1 MKFPVFARRISS
13 LFVVC
18 CVGFSIAASAQNSKP
33 IRLRNPV
40 SVQPN
45 SSPAAAALANSLVS
59 APGQPAKTSGLFVI
73 QFREAP
79 KPQWR
84 AQLAKL
90 GVTLLNYIPDDAFVA
105 KFENVS
111 AAEIRALGFVQFVGE
126 YRAEQKVHSRLQ
138 QAAKSAKGDKLEIA
152 VLLSAQASESDA
164 QQAKGRFT
172 QLMQETKLSGG
183 RVLRGEITKAQFDSL
198 AASDSVLW
206 MESAPKMKLNDEI
219 ASKIVAGDGG
229 PNLLAMQSLGYDGSG
244 VTVAVADSGLNN
256 GDALTMHPD
265 LLGRTPAFFHYGL
278 PAQLDDAA
286 DEHAHGTH
294 CAGIIAGNGA
304 SGEVDE
310 NGNLYGL
317 GVAPG
322 ASIIAQRIFD
332 GVGNYAAPP
341 SFERLT
347 RDAKRAGAD
356 IGSNSWG
363 DDTQGRY
370 DISAMEFDA
379 LVRDA
384 DALTLGDQQ
393 YILEFSA
400 GNAGSG
406 QQTIGSPAVAKNV
419 IATGASQN
427 DRVDFVIYGEG
438 TEAMADFSSRG
449 PCEDGR
455 IKPDV
460 CAPGTWIASLQSFSA
475 TDQYAWAAISP
486 LYQYQ
491 GGTSQAGPHVSGAA
505 AVFVQFYRE
514 THTNTTPSPAL
525 VKAALIN
532 SAVDLDDSAGTGPTP
547 NNDEGWGR
555 VDLTQIIGSAR
566 AVDFVD
572 QSVLLTNNQVFEKN
586 ILVASANEPLVVTL
600 TYTDVPGFPG
610 AIPAL
615 VNDLDLEIIA
625 PNGSIFRGNQFDQG
639 ESVPNATGHDS
650 INNVEGVYIGEPLAG
665 EYIVR
670 VRARNVVQDAR
681 ADSLFTDQDFAL
693 VTSGDLV
700 PAGASLV
707 ALNRGAYRAPDM
719 MRITVIDRDRAGNP
733 SVSVLVRSS
742 AETLGENYTLLANG
756 NGGSFTGS
764 VATLTG
770 AAINDGK
777 LQLAHGN
784 QIEVRYFDAT
794 ANLTRSTFAVADLVA
809 PIITGVTT
817 TNQFGLVVVS
827 WTTDEAATSTVH
839 YNTNSTLNKVA
850 TSTELTTEH
859 SVGVGGLIAGQT
871 YFFHAAST
879 DEAGNTATNN
889 SGFSF
894 VAPTVA
900 KVLLVDDYTDLFFD
914 VPPLSGYTAT
924 LTQLG
929 VSYQVWDTSVNGSP
943 GLTNLLPYRCVM
955 WRLPE
960 FLDTWTLPEQNA
972 LRDYVAGGGSLFVAS
987 MDVLSRLEEGGFNSA
1002 KLAMLHTQ
1010 SYIVD
1015 NEPGDVPDVIGAA
1028 NDPIGNGIDAA
1039 LDYTPYN
1046 DLDPLGF
1053 KNLVGIPDDISDS
1066 FTPEANAAPIFFNS
1080 YGETIGMKWPR
1091 TGVDALGRVVFLS
1104 FPLDAVPTTGTTNN
1118 RAHFLGNILGFLLPG
1133 FDGHATLALDQ
1144 SEYNIPSL
1152 VVVEV
1157 NDADLA
1163 GSGTLNVSYSSTT
1176 QPGATILA
1184 VAETARLGTFR
1195 GTISL
1200 VSQTNVTTP
1209 GKLRAQNGDA
1219 INVSYSDV
1227 SAATIERASATV
1239 DTIVP
1244 SLTSVVATTDYESFT
1259 VSWTSSEPCDSLVQY
1274 GESQFLDRSVSD
1286 ALLTTDHE
1294 ITINGLQP
1302 ATTYY
1307 FQVVSRDAAGNTVVN
1322 DNGGNLFT
1330 NRTLTPIT
1338 PPWSDNLNS
1347 GAGNWTTFSADGSQ
1361 SSWTLGA
1368 PTNNSL
1374 ATSAHSPTGCWAS
1387 CISDLAMD
1395 YTETFLVS
1403 PAIHLTGGNSA
1414 KLTFWHTYD
1423 FTDKTEFDIFEAG
1436 TLYVI
1441 TAGGSQSIP
1450 LAQYVDANGDW
1461 ELETIDLSPYAGQV
1475 VYFVWAHQLVS
1486 FDIGVR
1492 SGWLVDDVSVTVTNV
1507 IGGVIN
1513 ITNNIWQANVFLSGP
1528 TSKNVK
1534 GRFGHITN
1542 APAGEYVLEFA
1553 DILFYNTP
1561 PALTNTLAPGGTL
1574 NFTGNYT
1581 FADVNTNG
1589 IPDAWE
1595 ATQFGVISNQRGS
1608 AMDTDADGLNDFA
1621 EFIAGT
1627 DPVNP
1632 PPPFRLTAQRLPNNI
1647 VNLSWPSVTNHSYRV
1662 HASSNAV
1669 VWLPHSAWFAA
1680 TGTNTSYSF
1689 SSATNGAARFF
1700 RVEAAAPA
1708 SPIAATFRI
1717 MARQLINKQIRLD
1730 WPSAPGHGYRILG
1743 SVNMAAWSPY
1753 SDWIRASGYATGL
1766 TLPVATNGAPRFF
1779 RVEAQP

>member
-1 MKFPVFARRISS
+1 
-13 LFVVC
+13 
-18 CVGFSIAASAQNSKP
+18 
-33 IRLRNPV
+33 
-40 SVQPN
+40 
-45 SSPAAAALANSLVS
+45 
-59 APGQPAKTSGLFVI
+59 
-73 QFREAP
+73 
-79 KPQWR
+79 
-84 AQLAKL
+84 
-90 GVTLLNYIPDDAFVA
+90 
-105 KFENVS
+105 
-111 AAEIRALGFVQFVGE
+111 
-126 YRAEQKVHSRLQ
+126 
-138 QAAKSAKGDKLEIA
+138 
-152 VLLSAQASESDA
+152 
-164 QQAKGRFT
+164 
-172 QLMQETKLSGG
+172 
-183 RVLRGEITKAQFDSL
+183 
-198 AASDSVLW
+198 
-206 MESAPKMKLNDEI
+206 MKLNDEV

-265 LLGRTPAFFHYGL
+265 LLGRTPAFFHYGS
-278 PAQLDDAA
+278 PGQLDDAA

-322 ASIIAQRIFD
+322 ASIVAQRIFD

-438 TEAMADFSSRG
+438 PEAMADFSSRG

-460 CAPGTWIASLQSFSA
+460 CAPGTWIASLQSQSA
-475 TDQYAWAAISP
+475 TDQYAWAGISP

-514 THTNTTPSPAL
+514 THTNATPSPAL

-532 SAVDLDDSAGTGPTP
+532 SAVDLDDASGTGPTP

-572 QSVLLTNNQVFEKN
+572 QSALLTNLQVFEKS
-586 ILVASANEPLVVTL
+586 ILVASDDEPLVVTL

-625 PNGSIFRGNQFDQG
+625 PDGSIYRGNQFDQG
-639 ESVPNATGHDS
+639 LSVPNATGHDS
-650 INNVEGVYIGEPLAG
+650 LNNVEGIYISAPITG

-681 ADSLFTDQDFAL
+681 ADSAYTDQDFAL
-693 VTSGDLV
+693 VTSGDLA
-700 PAGASLV
+700 PPGTSLV
-707 ALNRGAYRAPDM
+707 ALDRGAYRAPDTM
-719 MRITVIDRDRAGNP
+719 KITVIDRDRAGNA
-733 SVSVLVRSS
+733 SVAVLVRSS
-742 AETLGENYTLLANG
+742 AEALGENYTLLANG

-770 AAINDGK
+770 AAVNDGK
-777 LQLAHGN
+777 LQIAHGG
-784 QIEVRYFDAT
+784 QIEVRYFDAS
-794 ANLTRSTFAVADLVA
+794 ANLNRSTFAVGDLVP
-809 PIITGVTT
+809 PIITSVTT
-817 TNQFGLVVVS
+817 TNEFGLTVVS
-827 WTTDEAATSTVH
+827 WTTDEAATSTVR
-839 YNTNSTLNKVA
+839 YNTNATLNKVA
-850 TSTELTTEH
+850 TSTELTTQH
-859 SVGVGGLIAGQT
+859 SVGLSGLVAGQT
-871 YFFHAAST
+871 YSFHVAST
-879 DEAGNTATNN
+879 DEAGNTSTNN
-889 SGFSF
+889 NGGGLFNF

-900 KVLLVDDYTDLFFD
+900 KVLLVDNYTDVLFA
-914 VPPLSGYTAT
+914 VPPLSGYTNT
-924 LTQLG
+924 LAQLG
-929 VSYQVWDTSVNGSP
+929 VSYEVWDTNLNGSP

-960 FLDTWTLPEQNA
+960 FTFTTWTLPEQNA
-972 LRDYVAGGGSLFVAS
+972 LSDYIAGGGSLFVAS
-987 MDVLSRLEEGGFNSA
+987 MEVLSRLEENGFNA
-1002 KLAMLHTQ
+1002 TKLALLHAQ
-1010 SYIVD
+1010 NYIPD
-1015 NEPGDVPDVIGAA
+1015 NDPGDVPDVIGAA
-1028 NDPIGNGIDAA
+1028 NDPIGNGIDVG
-1039 LDYTPYN
+1039 LDYTPYEDPFKVLL
-1046 DLDPLGF
+1046 DLP
-1053 KNLVGIPDDISDS
+1053 PDVSDS
-1066 FTPEANAAPIFFNS
+1066 FTPDSTAAPVFYNS

-1104 FPLDAVPTTGTTNN
+1104 FPLDAVPDTGTTNN
-1118 RAHFLGNILGFLLPG
+1118 RANLLGNIFGFLLPG
-1133 FDGHATLALDQ
+1133 FDGRATLALDQ
-1144 SEYNIPSL
+1144 SEYPIPGQI
-1152 VVVEV
+1152 VVEV

-1163 GSGTLNVSYSSTT
+1163 GSGSLTVNYSSTT
-1176 QPGATILA
+1176 QSSPATLTI
-1184 VAETARLGTFR
+1184 VETARLGTFR
-1195 GTISL
+1195 GTLSL
-1200 VSQTNVTTP
+1200 VSQTNAIAS
-1209 GKLRAQNGDA
+1209 GRLRAQNGDA

-1227 SAATIERASATV
+1227 SAATIERASATA

-1294 ITINGLQP
+1294 ITVSGVQP
-1302 ATTYY
+1302 NTTYY
-1307 FQVVSRDAAGNTVVN
+1307 FQVVSRDVAGNTVVN

-1330 NRTLTPIT
+1330 NRTLTPFV

-1361 SSWTLGA
+1361 SEWNLGT
-1368 PTNNSL
+1368 PSNSI
-1374 ATSAHSPTGCWAS
+1374 ATAAHSPLACWGS
-1387 CISDLAMD
+1387 SLMDTYMD
-1395 YTETFLVS
+1395 YSETFLIS

-1414 KLTFWHTYD
+1414 KLNFWHTYD
-1423 FTDKTEFDIFEAG
+1423 FTDKTESDIFEAG
-1436 TLYVI
+1436 TLYIV

-1450 LAQYVDANGDW
+1450 LAQYVDANFDW

-1475 VYFVWAHQLVS
+1475 VYFVWAHQLVA
-1486 FDIGVR
+1486 FDIGLR
-1492 SGWLVDDVSVTVTNV
+1492 SGWLVDDVSVTITNV
-1507 IGGVIN
+1507 LGGVIN
-1513 ITNNIWQANVFLSGP
+1513 ITNNIWQANTFLSGP
-1528 TSKNVK
+1528 ASKNVK

-1553 DILFYNTP
+1553 DVLFYNTP
-1561 PALTNTLAPGGTL
+1561 IALTNTLTPGGTL
-1574 NFTGNYT
+1574 NFTGNYS
-1581 FADVNTNG
+1581 FADANTNG

-1595 ATQFGVISNQRGS
+1595 AAQFSGISPQRSG
-1608 AMDTDADGLNDFA
+1608 ATDTDADGLSDWA
-1621 EFIAGT
+1621 EFVAGS
-1627 DPVNP
+1627 DPNNP
-1632 PPPFRLTAQRLPNNI
+1632 PPQFKLTAQRLASNI
-1647 VNLSWPSVTNHSYRV
+1647 VKLSWPSVTNHSYRV

-1669 VWLPHSAWFAA
+1669 VWSPHSGWLTA
-1680 TGTNTSYSF
+1680 TGTNTSYTF
-1689 SSATNGAARFF
+1689 SSATNGAVRFF

-1708 SPIAATFRI
+1708 SPIAATFRVT
-1717 MARQLINKQIRLD
+1717 ATRLINNQIRLD

-1753 SDWIRASGYATGL
+1753 SEWIRASGYTTGL

>member
-1 MKFPVFARRISS
+1 MKFPAFVRRISS

-18 CVGFSIAASAQNSKP
+18 CFAFAFAASAQNNKP
-33 IRLRNPV
+33 IRLRNPL
-40 SVQPN
+40 STAPT
-45 SSPAAAALANSLVS
+45 PARTQSLVS
-59 APGQPAKTSGLFVI
+59 TPAPASGLFII
-73 QFREAP
+73 QFRESP

-84 AQLAKL
+84 AQLATL

-138 QAAKSAKGDKLEIA
+138 QAVNSTKGDKLEIA

-172 QLMQETKLSGG
+172 QLTQETKLSSG
-183 RVLRGEITKAQFDSL
+183 RVLRGAITKAQLDSL

-206 MESAPKMKLNDEI
+206 IESAPKMKLNDEV

-265 LLGRTPAFFHYGL
+265 LLGRTPAFFHYGS
-278 PAQLDDAA
+278 PGQLDDAA

-317 GVAPG
+317 GLAPG

-384 DALTLGDQQ
+384 DALSLGDQQ

-475 TDQYAWAAISP
+475 TDQYAWAGISP

-514 THTNTTPSPAL
+514 THTNATPSPAL

-572 QSVLLTNNQVFEKN
+572 QSVLLTNLQVFEKN
-586 ILVASANEPLVVTL
+586 ILVASDNEPLVVTL

-615 VNDLDLEIIA
+615 VNDLDLEVIA
-625 PNGSIFRGNQFDQG
+625 PNGAIYRGNQFDQG
-639 ESVPNATGHDS
+639 LSVPNATGHDS
-650 INNVEGVYIGEPLAG
+650 INNVEGIYISAPLAG

-670 VRARNVVQDAR
+670 VRARKVVQDAR
-681 ADSLFTDQDFAL
+681 VDSLFTDQDFAL

-700 PAGASLV
+700 PPDTSLV
-707 ALNRGAYRAPDM
+707 ALDRGAYRAPDTM
-719 MRITVIDRDRAGNP
+719 KITVIDRDRAGSA
-733 SVSVLVRSS
+733 SVTVLARSF
-742 AETLGENYTLLANG
+742 AETIGENYTLLANG

-764 VATLTG
+764 VATLAG
-770 AAINDGK
+770 VAINDGK
-777 LQLAHGN
+777 LQIAHGN
-784 QIEVRYFDAT
+784 QIEVRYFDAS
-794 ANLTRSTFAVADLVA
+794 ANLNRSTFAVCDLVP
-809 PIITGVTT
+809 PIITSVTT
-817 TNQFGLVVVS
+817 TNQFGLTVVS
-827 WTTDEAATSTVH
+827 WTTDEPATSTVR
-839 YNTNSTLNKVA
+839 YNTNATLNKVA
-850 TSTELTTEH
+850 TSAELTTQH
-859 SVGVGGLIAGQT
+859 SIGLSGLIAGQT
-871 YFFHAAST
+871 YLFHAAST

-889 SGFSF
+889 NSGILFNF

-929 VSYQVWDTSVNGSP
+929 VSYEVWDTSVNGSP
-943 GLTNLLPYRCVM
+943 GLTNLLPYRCVI

-960 FLDTWTLPEQNA
+960 FLDTWTLPEQNS

-1028 NDPIGNGIDAA
+1028 NDPIGNGIDVG

-1046 DLDPLGF
+1046 DPDPLGF

-1066 FTPEANAAPIFFNS
+1066 FTPEANAAPVFYNS
-1080 YGETIGMKWPR
+1080 FGETIGMKWPR

-1118 RAHFLGNILGFLLPG
+1118 RANLLGNILGFLVPG

-1144 SEYNIPSL
+1144 SEYTIPSL

-1163 GSGTLNVSYSSTT
+1163 GGGSLNVSYSSTT
-1176 QPGATILA
+1176 QTSPTILA
-1184 VAETARLGTFR
+1184 IPETARLGTFR
-1195 GTISL
+1195 GTITL
-1200 VSQTNVTTP
+1200 VSQTNAP
-1209 GKLRAQNGDA
+1209 AAGKLRVQNGDT
-1219 INVSYSDV
+1219 INVSYTDA
-1227 SAATIERASATV
+1227 SAATIERASAQV

-1244 SLTSVVATTDYESFT
+1244 SLTSVVSTVDYESLT

-1302 ATTYY
+1302 NTTYY
-1307 FQVVSRDAAGNTVVN
+1307 FQVVGRDAAGNTVVN

-1330 NRTLTPIT
+1330 NHTLAPIV

-1347 GAGNWTTFSADGSQ
+1347 GAGNWTTFDADGSQ
-1361 SSWTLGA
+1361 SSWTLGT
-1368 PTNNSL
+1368 PTNSI
-1374 ATSAHSPTGCWAS
+1374 ATAAHSPLACWGS
-1387 CISDLAMD
+1387 CLTDTFMD
-1395 YTETFLVS
+1395 YSETFLVS

-1414 KLTFWHTYD
+1414 KLNFWHTYD
-1423 FTDKTEFDIFEAG
+1423 FTDKTESDIFEAG
-1436 TLYVI
+1436 TLYII

-1450 LAQYVDANGDW
+1450 LAQYVDANFGW

-1486 FDIGVR
+1486 FDIGER

-1513 ITNNIWQANVFLSGP
+1513 ITNNIWQANTFLSGP
-1528 TSKNVK
+1528 ASKNVK

-1542 APAGEYVLEFA
+1542 APPGQYVLEFA

-1561 PALTNTLAPGGTL
+1561 VALTNTLAAGGTV
-1574 NFTGNYT
+1574 NFNGNYT
-1581 FADVNTNG
+1581 FADANTNG

-1595 ATQFGVISNQRGS
+1595 AAQFNGISNQRS
-1608 AMDTDADGLNDFA
+1608 KTTDTDTDGLSDWA
-1621 EFIAGT
+1621 EFVAGS
-1627 DPVNP
+1627 DPNNP
-1632 PPPFRLTAQRLPNNI
+1632 PPQFRLTAQRLANNI
-1647 VNLSWPSVTNHSYRV
+1647 VKLSWPSVTNHSYRV
-1662 HASSNAV
+1662 HANSNAV
-1669 VWLPHSAWFAA
+1669 VWLPQSAWIAA
-1680 TGTNTSYSF
+1680 TGTNTSYTF
-1689 SSATNGAARFF
+1689 SSATNGAVRFF
-1700 RVEAAAPA
+1700 RVEAAAPL
-1708 SPIAATFRI
+1708 SPIAATFRVT
-1717 MARQLINKQIRLD
+1717 ATQLINKQIRLD

-1743 SVNMAAWSPY
+1743 SMSMATWSVY
-1753 SDWIRASGYATGL
+1753 SDWIRASGYTTGL